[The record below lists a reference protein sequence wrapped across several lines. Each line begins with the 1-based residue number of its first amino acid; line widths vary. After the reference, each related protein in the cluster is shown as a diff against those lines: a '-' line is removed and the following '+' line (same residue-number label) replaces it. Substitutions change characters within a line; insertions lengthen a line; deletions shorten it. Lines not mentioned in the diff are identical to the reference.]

1 MVKPLSG
8 AILAEKMANGTL
20 TKEEQNAINA
30 QRKKSKE
37 AASLFTKQKE
47 KNLQQGKEYARGYA
61 IEAEKERRV
70 QAGLP
75 EYDVQQQTTNPIN
88 EQQSG
93 NVKKSKKQLRHEYE
107 LEKAKK
113 YREKQQAKAE
123 NSEWKA
129 QVHKE
134 SAAEAKVAKA
144 EHNATTNPNANEK
157 KVHKELKKA
166 EQINPGS
173 TKNVNEK
180 ELLNTLE
187 ENKAKAKAP
196 TEFATKQ
203 TGKGV
208 PTTPV
213 KPVTPT
219 VAPSGTGA
227 VTGGAGTATGG
238 AATVTD
244 IVPSGA
250 GAVTSEAGNVAQTTA
265 KTGSKFAKFLK
276 KAGRIGAAL
285 LVVGGIFYGIKK
297 LFGGGDDDKKTQANT
312 PVQEQDTP
320 APADE
325 TKKPAKG
332 SDGETTP
339 APVGSDSPTQPAK
352 GGEKADD
359 KAPADKKEPAKVVP
373 APVADDE
380 NKEDKVD
387 KKDNAEKADK
397 SEEARKRNDRTL
409 PQNYTVKK
417 GDNVWNIAK
426 RRLQEMNGKK
436 PTDKEIMNYTNELLK
451 LNKLEYE
458 PDGYTVIIHE
468 GDNIEYTA

>member
-1 MVKPLSG
+1 M
-8 AILAEKMANGTL
+8 
-20 TKEEQNAINA
+20 
-30 QRKKSKE
+30 
-37 AASLFTKQKE
+37 
-47 KNLQQGKEYARGYA
+47 
-61 IEAEKERRV
+61 
-70 QAGLP
+70 
-75 EYDVQQQTTNPIN
+75 
-88 EQQSG
+88 
-93 NVKKSKKQLRHEYE
+93 
-107 LEKAKK
+107 
-113 YREKQQAKAE
+113 
-123 NSEWKA
+123 
-129 QVHKE
+129 
-134 SAAEAKVAKA
+134 
-144 EHNATTNPNANEK
+144 
-157 KVHKELKKA
+157 
-166 EQINPGS
+166 
-173 TKNVNEK
+173 
-180 ELLNTLE
+180 
-187 ENKAKAKAP
+187 
-196 TEFATKQ
+196 
-203 TGKGV
+203 
-208 PTTPV
+208 
-213 KPVTPT
+213 
-219 VAPSGTGA
+219 
-227 VTGGAGTATGG
+227 
-238 AATVTD
+238 
-244 IVPSGA
+244 
-250 GAVTSEAGNVAQTTA
+250 
-265 KTGSKFAKFLK
+265 K

-285 LVVGGIFYGIKK
+285 LVVGGLFYGIKK

-312 PVQEQDTP
+312 PVQEPKDTP
-320 APADE
+320 APADK

-387 KKDNAEKADK
+387 QKDNAEKADK

-468 GDNIEYTA
+468 GDNIAYTA

>member
-8 AILAEKMANGTL
+8 VLLAEKMANGTL
-20 TKEEQNAINA
+20 TNEEQNAINA

-47 KNLQQGKEYARGYA
+47 KNLQKGKEYARGYA

-75 EYDVQQQTTNPIN
+75 EYDVQQQEPSKPLSKS
-88 EQQSG
+88 EYRKQQAIK
-93 NVKKSKKQLRHEYE
+93 N
-107 LEKAKK
+107 
-113 YREKQQAKAE
+113 REKQQAKAE

-134 SAAEAKVAKA
+134 SAAKAKVAKA

-227 VTGGAGTATGG
+227 VTVGAGTATG
-238 AATVTD
+238 ATKVATEE
-244 IVPSGA
+244 VSH
-250 GAVTSEAGNVAQTTA
+250 VAQTAA
-265 KTGSKFAKFLK
+265 KSGSKFTKFLK
-276 KAGRIGAAL
+276 KGGKIGAAL
-285 LVVGGIFYGIKK
+285 LVIGGLFYGIKK

-312 PVQEQDTP
+312 PVQEQKDTP
-320 APADE
+320 APADK

-332 SDGETTP
+332 SDGETAP
-339 APVGSDSPTQPAK
+339 APVGSDSTTQPAK
-352 GGEKADD
+352 GEEKADD
-359 KAPADKKEPAKVVP
+359 KAKPADKKDPAKATP
-373 APVADDE
+373 APVSGDE
-380 NKEDKVD
+380 KETKESDKTDKPDKAEDK
-387 KKDNAEKADK
+387 NRA
-397 SEEARKRNDRTL
+397 L
-409 PQNYTVKK
+409 PKNYTVKK

-436 PTDKEIMNYTNELLK
+436 PTDREIMNYTNELLK

-458 PDGYTVIIHE
+458 PDGYTVIIHK
-468 GDNIEYTA
+468 GDNIEYAA

>member
-8 AILAEKMANGTL
+8 VLLAEKMANGTL
-20 TKEEQNAINA
+20 TNEEQNAINA

-47 KNLQQGKEYARGYA
+47 KNLQKGQEFARGYA

-70 QAGLP
+70 KAGLP
-75 EYDVQQQTTNPIN
+75 EYDI
-88 EQQSG
+88 QQSEPS
-93 NVKKSKKQLRHEYE
+93 KPLSKSEYRKQQAI
-107 LEKAKK
+107 KN
-113 YREKQQAKAE
+113 REKQQAKAD
-123 NSEWKA
+123 NSNWKA
-129 QVHKE
+129 KVHQE
-134 SAAEAKVAKA
+134 SAAKAKVAKA

-157 KVHKELKKA
+157 KVHKELKNA
-166 EQINPGS
+166 ERMSPGS
-173 TKNVNEK
+173 TANVNEK
-180 ELLNTLE
+180 ELIETIE
-187 ENKAKAKAP
+187 KNKAKAN
-196 TEFATKQ
+196 
-203 TGKGV
+203 
-208 PTTPV
+208 
-213 KPVTPT
+213 TPT

-227 VTGGAGTATGG
+227 VTGEAG
-238 AATVTD
+238 AATKTVANGTK
-244 IVPSGA
+244 VA
-250 GAVTSEAGNVAQTTA
+250 TEEASHVAQTA
-265 KTGSKFAKFLK
+265 VKSGSKFTKFLK
-276 KAGRIGAAL
+276 KGGKIGAAL
-285 LVVGGIFYGIKK
+285 LVIGGLFYGIKK

-312 PVQEQDTP
+312 PVQEQKNTP
-320 APADE
+320 APADK

-352 GGEKADD
+352 GEEKADD
-359 KAPADKKEPAKVVP
+359 KAKPADKKDPAKATP
-373 APVADDE
+373 APVSGDEKETKESDKAD
-380 NKEDKVD
+380 
-387 KKDNAEKADK
+387 KADK

-468 GDNIEYTA
+468 GDNIAYTA

>member
-8 AILAEKMANGTL
+8 VVMGDLIANGKATPSQL
-20 TKEEQNAINA
+20 EQVKENNRNNFNIW
-30 QRKKSKE
+30 
-37 AASLFTKQKE
+37 QKE
-47 KNLQQGKEYARGYA
+47 HNAKQEYKRGMA
-61 IEAEKERRV
+61 IEFEKEKRV

-75 EYDVQQQTTNPIN
+75 EYDVQQQTTNQTSTTNPIN

-203 TGKGV
+203 TVPEV

-213 KPVTPT
+213 KPATPT
-219 VAPSGTGA
+219 VAPSGAGA
-227 VTGGAGTATGG
+227 VTGGAGTATKTGTKV
-238 AATVTD
+238 ATE
-244 IVPSGA
+244 
-250 GAVTSEAGNVAQTTA
+250 EASHVAQTAA
-265 KTGSKFAKFLK
+265 KSGSKFTKFLK
-276 KAGRIGAAL
+276 KGGKIGAAL
-285 LVVGGIFYGIKK
+285 LVIGGLFYGIKK

-312 PVQEQDTP
+312 PVQEQKDTP
-320 APADE
+320 APADK

-332 SDGETTP
+332 SDGETAP

-352 GGEKADD
+352 GEEKADD
-359 KAPADKKEPAKVVP
+359 KAPADKKDPAKATP
-373 APVADDE
+373 APVSGDE
-380 NKEDKVD
+380 KETKESD
-387 KKDNAEKADK
+387 KADK
-397 SEEARKRNDRTL
+397 PDKAEDKNRAL
-409 PQNYTVKK
+409 PKNYTVKK

-436 PTDKEIMNYTNELLK
+436 PTDREIMNYTNELLK

-458 PDGYTVIIHE
+458 PDGYTVIIHK
-468 GDNIEYTA
+468 GDNIEYAA

>member
-75 EYDVQQQTTNPIN
+75 EYDVQQQEPSKPLSKS
-88 EQQSG
+88 EYRKQQAIK
-93 NVKKSKKQLRHEYE
+93 N
-107 LEKAKK
+107 
-113 YREKQQAKAE
+113 REKQQAKAE

-134 SAAEAKVAKA
+134 SAAKAKVAKA

-157 KVHKELKKA
+157 KVHKELKNA
-166 EQINPGS
+166 ERMSPGS
-173 TKNVNEK
+173 TANVNEK
-180 ELLNTLE
+180 ELIETIE
-187 ENKAKAKAP
+187 KNKAKATAP
-196 TEFATKQ
+196 IEPAHKQ

-213 KPVTPT
+213 KPATPT

-227 VTGGAGTATGG
+227 VTGEAG
-238 AATVTD
+238 AATKTVANGTK
-244 IVPSGA
+244 VA
-250 GAVTSEAGNVAQTTA
+250 TEEASHVAQTA
-265 KTGSKFAKFLK
+265 VKSGSKFTKFLK
-276 KAGRIGAAL
+276 KAGKIGAAL
-285 LVVGGIFYGIKK
+285 LVVGGLFYGIKK

-312 PVQEQDTP
+312 PVQEPKDTP
-320 APADE
+320 APADK
-325 TKKPAKG
+325 TKKPEKG

-352 GGEKADD
+352 GEEKADD
-359 KAPADKKEPAKVVP
+359 KAKPADKKDPAKATP
-373 APVADDE
+373 APVSDDE

-397 SEEARKRNDRTL
+397 SEEAKKRNDRTL

-468 GDNIEYTA
+468 GDNIAYTA

>member
-8 AILAEKMANGTL
+8 VVMGDLIANGKATPSQL
-20 TKEEQNAINA
+20 EQVKENNRNNFNIW
-30 QRKKSKE
+30 
-37 AASLFTKQKE
+37 QKE
-47 KNLQQGKEYARGYA
+47 HNAKQEYKRGMA
-61 IEAEKERRV
+61 IEFEKEKRV

-75 EYDVQQQTTNPIN
+75 EYDVQQQTTNQTSTTNPIN

-203 TGKGV
+203 TVPEV
-208 PTTPV
+208 PTTPA
-213 KPVTPT
+213 KPATPT
-219 VAPSGTGA
+219 A
-227 VTGGAGTATGG
+227 
-238 AATVTD
+238 
-244 IVPSGA
+244 PSGA
-250 GAVTSEAGNVAQTTA
+250 GAVTGEAGNVAQTTA
-265 KTGSKFAKFLK
+265 KTGSKFTKFLK
-276 KAGRIGAAL
+276 KAGKIGAAL
-285 LVVGGIFYGIKK
+285 LVVGGLFYGIKK

>member
-1 MVKPLSG
+1 MVKVSRTRRG
-8 AILAEKMANGTL
+8 AAPQRTL
-20 TKEEQNAINA
+20 KDVRNEHKHGGKQDVGKGPSIFTKENNVTNNQN
-30 QRKKSKE
+30 
-37 AASLFTKQKE
+37 
-47 KNLQQGKEYARGYA
+47 
-61 IEAEKERRV
+61 
-70 QAGLP
+70 
-75 EYDVQQQTTNPIN
+75 VQQQTTNQTSTTNPIN

-203 TGKGV
+203 TGTGV

-213 KPVTPT
+213 KPATPT
-219 VAPSGTGA
+219 AHSGAGA
-227 VTGGAGTATGG
+227 VTGGAGTATKTGTKV
-238 AATVTD
+238 ATE
-244 IVPSGA
+244 
-250 GAVTSEAGNVAQTTA
+250 EASHVAQTAA
-265 KTGSKFAKFLK
+265 KSGSKFTKFLK
-276 KAGRIGAAL
+276 KGGKIGAAL
-285 LVVGGIFYGIKK
+285 LVIGGLFYGIKK

-312 PVQEQDTP
+312 PVQEQKDTP
-320 APADE
+320 APADK

-332 SDGETTP
+332 SDGETAS

-352 GGEKADD
+352 GEEKADD
-359 KAPADKKEPAKVVP
+359 KAKPADKKDPAKATP
-373 APVADDE
+373 APVSGDE
-380 NKEDKVD
+380 KETKESD
-387 KKDNAEKADK
+387 KADK
-397 SEEARKRNDRTL
+397 PDKAEDKNRAL
-409 PQNYTVKK
+409 PKNYTVKK

-436 PTDKEIMNYTNELLK
+436 PTDREIMNYTNELLK

-458 PDGYTVIIHE
+458 PDGYTVIIHK
-468 GDNIEYTA
+468 GDNIEYAA

>member
-8 AILAEKMANGTL
+8 VLLAEKMANGTL
-20 TKEEQNAINA
+20 TNEEQNAINA

-47 KNLQQGKEYARGYA
+47 KNLQQGQEFARGYA

-70 QAGLP
+70 KAGLP
-75 EYDVQQQTTNPIN
+75 EYDI
-88 EQQSG
+88 QQSEPS
-93 NVKKSKKQLRHEYE
+93 KPLSKSEYRKQQAI
-107 LEKAKK
+107 KN
-113 YREKQQAKAE
+113 REKQQAKAE

-129 QVHKE
+129 KVHQE
-134 SAAEAKVAKA
+134 SAAKAKVAKA

-157 KVHKELKKA
+157 KVHKELKNA
-166 EQINPGS
+166 ERMSPGS
-173 TKNVNEK
+173 TANVNEK
-180 ELLNTLE
+180 ELIETIE
-187 ENKAKAKAP
+187 KNKAKATA
-196 TEFATKQ
+196 
-203 TGKGV
+203 
-208 PTTPV
+208 
-213 KPVTPT
+213 PT

-244 IVPSGA
+244 IVPSETRA
-250 GAVTSEAGNVAQTTA
+250 ITSEAGNVAQTTA
-265 KTGSKFAKFLK
+265 KTGSKFTKFLK
-276 KAGRIGAAL
+276 KAGKIGAAL

-312 PVQEQDTP
+312 PVQEQKDTP
-320 APADE
+320 APADK

-352 GGEKADD
+352 GEEKADD

-468 GDNIEYTA
+468 GDNIAYTA

>member
-8 AILAEKMANGTL
+8 VVMGDLIANGKATPSQL
-20 TKEEQNAINA
+20 EQVKENNRNNFNIW
-30 QRKKSKE
+30 
-37 AASLFTKQKE
+37 QKE
-47 KNLQQGKEYARGYA
+47 HNAKQEYKRGMA
-61 IEAEKERRV
+61 IEFEKEKRV

-75 EYDVQQQTTNPIN
+75 EYDVQQQTTNQTSTTNPIN

-134 SAAEAKVAKA
+134 SAAKAKVAKA

-157 KVHKELKKA
+157 KVHKELKNA
-166 EQINPGS
+166 ERMSPGS
-173 TKNVNEK
+173 TANVNEK
-180 ELLNTLE
+180 ELIETIE
-187 ENKAKAKAP
+187 KNKAKATA
-196 TEFATKQ
+196 
-203 TGKGV
+203 
-208 PTTPV
+208 
-213 KPVTPT
+213 PT

-227 VTGGAGTATGG
+227 VTGEAG
-238 AATVTD
+238 AATKTVANGTK
-244 IVPSGA
+244 VA
-250 GAVTSEAGNVAQTTA
+250 TEEASHVAQTA
-265 KTGSKFAKFLK
+265 VKSGSKFTKFLK
-276 KAGRIGAAL
+276 KGGKIGAAL
-285 LVVGGIFYGIKK
+285 LVIGGLFYGIKK

-312 PVQEQDTP
+312 PVQEQKDTP
-320 APADE
+320 APADK

-352 GGEKADD
+352 GEEKADD
-359 KAPADKKEPAKVVP
+359 KAKPADKKDPAKATP
-373 APVADDE
+373 APVSGDE
-380 NKEDKVD
+380 KETKESD
-387 KKDNAEKADK
+387 KADK
-397 SEEARKRNDRTL
+397 PDKAEDKNRAL
-409 PQNYTVKK
+409 PKNYTVKK

-458 PDGYTVIIHE
+458 PDGYTVIIHK
-468 GDNIEYTA
+468 GDNIEYAA

>member
-47 KNLQQGKEYARGYA
+47 KNLQKGREYARGYA

-75 EYDVQQQTTNPIN
+75 EYDI
-88 EQQSG
+88 QQSEPS
-93 NVKKSKKQLRHEYE
+93 KPLSKSEYRKQQAI
-107 LEKAKK
+107 KN
-113 YREKQQAKAE
+113 REKQQAKAE

-134 SAAEAKVAKA
+134 SAAKAKVAKA

-219 VAPSGTGA
+219 VAPSGAGA
-227 VTGGAGTATGG
+227 VTGGAGTATG
-238 AATVTD
+238 ANKVATE
-244 IVPSGA
+244 
-250 GAVTSEAGNVAQTTA
+250 EASHVAQTAA
-265 KTGSKFAKFLK
+265 KSGSKFTKFLK
-276 KAGRIGAAL
+276 KGGKIGAAL
-285 LVVGGIFYGIKK
+285 LVIGGLFYGIKK

-312 PVQEQDTP
+312 PVQEQKDTP
-320 APADE
+320 APADK

-332 SDGETTP
+332 SDGET

-352 GGEKADD
+352 GEEKADD
-359 KAPADKKEPAKVVP
+359 KAKPADKKDPAKATP
-373 APVADDE
+373 APVSGDE
-380 NKEDKVD
+380 KETKESDKTDKPDKAEDK
-387 KKDNAEKADK
+387 NRA
-397 SEEARKRNDRTL
+397 L
-409 PQNYTVKK
+409 PKNYTVKK

-436 PTDKEIMNYTNELLK
+436 PTDREIMNYTNELLK

-458 PDGYTVIIHE
+458 PDGYTVIIHK
-468 GDNIEYTA
+468 GDNIEYAA